1 MECTNCA
8 SKGILCTGTAPQI
21 CPQCAVSLERGIRLD
36 GPCVYGAPVVQPAQA
51 GPGVGIAVASRDPRR
66 ASPVGESMAG
76 NNLSNNNENLED
88 EPANATNENRRR
100 RKAKADKRAARLAT
114 VIAMGKQSMLTN
126 NEGGKGGG
134 GGGKGGKKRSRK
146 QKNRKFKLT
155 RKQKL

>member
-1 MECTNCA
+1 MECTNCT

-21 CPQCAVSLERGIRLD
+21 CPQCAVSIEHGIQLD

-51 GPGVGIAVASRDPRR
+51 GPGVGIAVASRDPRKG
-66 ASPVGESMAG
+66 SPIGESMAG
-76 NNLSNNNENLED
+76 NNLSNNNENLD
-88 EPANATNENRRR
+88 EERANATNENRQR

-126 NEGGKGGG
+126 NEGGR
-134 GGGKGGKKRSRK
+134 GGKKRSRK

>member
-1 MECTNCA
+1 MECTNCV
-8 SKGILCTGTAPQI
+8 SKGILCTGTPPQI

-100 RKAKADKRAARLAT
+100 RKEKADKRAARLAT